1 MMPIKYVAVCVGGI
15 IGAILRFLIT
25 YWLQSFGSSFS
36 IAILFVN
43 ITGCFLLGYLQGLAR
58 VYEIPDWVVAGL
70 GTGLI
75 GAFTTFS
82 TFSMEVIHYL
92 EQGEVLLS
100 FIYIIVSSIVGY
112 YLVYL
117 GFSLAKTRKKE
128 V

>member
-1 MMPIKYVAVCVGGI
+1 MIYVAVGVGGI

-25 YWLQSFGSSFS
+25 YGFTSFGNYFA
-36 IAILFVN
+36 IGILFVN
-43 ITGCFLLGYLQGLAR
+43 VFGCFLLGYLQGLAS
-58 VYEIPDWVVAGL
+58 IHDFPDWVVMGL

-82 TFSMEVIHYL
+82 TFSMEVIYFL
-92 EQGEVLLS
+92 EKGEILLS
-100 FIYIIVSSIVGY
+100 ICYILVSSFGGY

-117 GFSLAKTRKKE
+117 GFSLAEIRNKD